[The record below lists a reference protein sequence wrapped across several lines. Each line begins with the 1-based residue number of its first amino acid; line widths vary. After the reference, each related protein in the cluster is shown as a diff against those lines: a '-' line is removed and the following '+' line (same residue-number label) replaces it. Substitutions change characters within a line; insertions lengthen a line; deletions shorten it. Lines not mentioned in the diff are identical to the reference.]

1 MAPDVPESLAL
12 EAAQGLRRVAA
23 DGEGPQNAKIE
34 NHGRPLRKVTLN
46 WLVGSCRPWPVL
58 NTQRRAKL
66 VLEQW
71 VEGLEDGVV
80 LHQSLPPLLNWRHCS
95 GVLPRQVCEEEG
107 SRLVCGCEVKAGR
120 LYSNPGPKSRVRPF
134 EVANGLKE
142 RLSMEQQLV

>member
-12 EAAQGLRRVAA
+12 ETAQGLRRVAA
-23 DGEGPQNAKIE
+23 GGKGPQNAMIE
-34 NHGRPLRKVTLN
+34 NPGRPLRKVILN
-46 WLVGSCRPWPVL
+46 WLAGSRRPWPVL
-58 NTQRRAKL
+58 NTQRRAKR

-80 LHQSLPPLLNWRHCS
+80 LHQSLPPLLNRRHCR
-95 GVLPRQVCEEEG
+95 GILPRQACEEEG

-120 LYSNPGPKSRVRPF
+120 LYSNLGPKSRVRPF

-142 RLSMEQQLV
+142 SLSMELQLV